1 MKKCIGGLVVFGL
14 WAGLMITAA
23 WGQDFQKNYPLAP
36 GGAINIANVSGEIS
50 ISGYNGTG
58 VTVTAKRVG
67 RDANVVQILDQST
80 PGKVMLGVQ
89 YPHDGGNYDASVNFV
104 VQVPSGPNYQFESL
118 STASGDIKV
127 SGVAGDLHAKTAS
140 GDVTIGPMIGSVDVK
155 TASGDVEITDVQG
168 TVKASAAS
176 GDVKIH
182 GVAGT
187 VNASTA
193 SGDVDV
199 ELIRIE
205 GTGDLK
211 FSSAS
216 GDVTVKVPAQLSAQ
230 VEMSTVNGSVKTDF
244 PLTIE
249 ELKPNERG
257 QKATGLLGSGA
268 VKLTISTASGD
279 VKLIR

>member
-1 MKKCIGGLVVFGL
+1 MRKCIGGLVFFGL
-14 WAGLMITAA
+14 WAGLAITAA
-23 WGQDFQKNYPLAP
+23 WGQDFQKNYSLAP

-58 VTVTAKRVG
+58 VMVTAYREGK
-67 RDANVVQILDQST
+67 DASVVQIVDQSI
-80 PGKVMLGVQ
+80 PGKIVLGVQ
-89 YPHDGGNYDASVNFV
+89 YPHDGGNYDANVRFV
-104 VQVPSGPNYQFESL
+104 VQVPSGPSYQFESL

-140 GDVTIGPMIGSVDVK
+140 GDVTIGSMIGSVDVK
-155 TASGDVEITDVQG
+155 TASGDVKITQVQG
-168 TVKASAAS
+168 SVKASAAS
-176 GDVKIH
+176 GDVRVR

-199 ELIRIE
+199 ELTQIE

-249 ELKPNERG
+249 ERQPHG
-257 QKATGLLGSGA
+257 QKASGLLGSGA